1 MTSTS
6 EETEWLRG
14 LFASQGAEIT
24 WAEIRELRRKA
35 KLTRAALRA
44 ALREL
49 EFGNELECDRSAT
62 DPDVWV
68 WRRKSAEQHQARRAD
83 SALDPAMAVV
93 DRAEM
98 IALLDA
104 ARRLTHPDVSK
115 AENANAVTA
124 KLNVMVDQ
132 LRGR

>member
-1 MTSTS
+1 
-6 EETEWLRG
+6 
-14 LFASQGAEIT
+14 
-24 WAEIRELRRKA
+24 
-35 KLTRAALRA
+35 
-44 ALREL
+44 
-49 EFGNELECDRSAT
+49 
-62 DPDVWV
+62 
-68 WRRKSAEQHQARRAD
+68 
-83 SALDPAMAVV
+83 MAVV

>member
-14 LFASQGAEIT
+14 LFASEGTEIT

-35 KLTRAALRA
+35 KLTRSALRA
-44 ALREL
+44 ALRDL
-49 EFGNELECDRSAT
+49 EFGNELECDRAAT

-68 WRRKSAEQHQARRAD
+68 WRRKPAEQHRAKPAD
-83 SALDPAMAVV
+83 SVLDPAMAVV
-93 DRAEM
+93 DKAEM
-98 IALLDA
+98 IASLDA

-124 KLNVMVDQ
+124 KLNAMVDQ
-132 LRGR
+132 LRNR